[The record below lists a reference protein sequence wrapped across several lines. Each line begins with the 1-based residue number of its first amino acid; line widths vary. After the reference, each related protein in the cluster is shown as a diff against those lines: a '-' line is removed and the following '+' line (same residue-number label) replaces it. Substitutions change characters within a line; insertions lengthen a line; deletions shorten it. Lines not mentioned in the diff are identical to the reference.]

1 MKKKR
6 QPQHQTLNFDLVE
19 KWLEN
24 FFLDPLTS
32 YFDQTQFQIDLYE
45 TETEWIVEAILS
57 EYEASEIKVF
67 IEGKK
72 LMISALRY
80 PPSTE
85 HQKKIRIIDFPFSV
99 TTQEVSAAFSNG
111 ILEIFISKTEIGS
124 GKNRFITLP

>member
-1 MKKKR
+1 MKKKK
-6 QPQHQTLNFDLVE
+6 QPQNQTLNFDLVE

-45 TETEWIVEAILS
+45 TEKQWIVEAILS
-57 EYEASEIKVF
+57 EFEASEIKVF
-67 IEGKK
+67 IEEKK
-72 LMISALRY
+72 LTISALQY
-80 PPSTE
+80 PPTAD
-85 HQKKIRIIDFPFSV
+85 QNKKMRSIEFPFLV

-111 ILEIFISKTEIGS
+111 ILEIFISKTEKGS

>member
-1 MKKKR
+1 MKKKK
-6 QPQHQTLNFDLVE
+6 QSQNQTLNFDLVE

-32 YFDQTQFQIDLYE
+32 YLDQTQFRIDLYE
-45 TETEWIVEAILS
+45 TEKEWIVEAILS
-57 EYEASEIKVF
+57 EFEASEIKVY
-67 IEGKK
+67 IEEKK
-72 LMISALRY
+72 LIISALCY
-80 PPSTE
+80 PPSADR
-85 HQKKIRIIDFPFSV
+85 HKKTRTIDFPFLV